1 MNMMFSNPRTIRKPS
16 NQQQMQSM
24 NFIQRQ
30 TNFTRPAPPLS
41 TNPTGPVAQ
50 SIASTE
56 EPKKKM
62 KWGPPTW
69 FFLHTMAQKVK
80 AEHFLTIRN
89 GFLEQINAICRN
101 LPCPDCSAHAAH
113 YLDNSNLNRIQT
125 KQQLIDFLFDFHN
138 VVNARKG
145 LPAFSR
151 EELLEKYSSAVTI
164 NIINYFLVHFL
175 DKSKSIRMISNDFY
189 RQRMIGI
196 LKQWLE
202 NNLQY
207 FDA

>member
-1 MNMMFSNPRTIRKPS
+1 MMFSNPRTIRKPS
-16 NQQQMQSM
+16 NQQQVQSM

-41 TNPTGPVAQ
+41 TSPTPVQ
-50 SIASTE
+50 VTSSIASAE

-69 FFLHTMAQKVK
+69 FFLHSMAQKVK
-80 AEHFLTIRN
+80 PEYFSTIRN
-89 GFLEQINAICRN
+89 GLLEQINAICRN
-101 LPCPDCSAHAAH
+101 LPCPDCSTHAAH
-113 YLDNSNLNRIQT
+113 YLDNSNFNRIQT

-151 EELLEKYSSAVTI
+151 EELIDKYSKAVTV
-164 NIINYFLVHFL
+164 NIVNYFMLHFL
-175 DKSKSIRMISNDFY
+175 DKSNSIRMISNDFY
-189 RQRMIGI
+189 RQRMVGI

-202 NNLQY
+202 SNLQY